1 MITII
6 FAMGAQGWVTFPL
19 CCSAATRFLEAGGLL
34 LEILIFVGQFFTIA
48 TSSSL
53 VQEILVLLDTSCSS
67 TDFSLVAAVA
77 RLSKYPYRSFMPTS
91 SLLLFVTT

>member
-34 LEILIFVGQFFTIA
+34 LEILIFVGQFFYYRHQF
-48 TSSSL
+48 L
-53 VQEILVLLDTSCSS
+53 VSASNLGV
-67 TDFSLVAAVA
+67 VGH
-77 RLSKYPYRSFMPTS
+77 
-91 SLLLFVTT
+91 